1 MLLPSLEDVTS
12 AKVMIDETPTQDSFA
27 RGEGPA
33 QEMPS
38 QELFVH
44 SEGPVFQE
52 AFAVVVLTHEA
63 SVRATGTTNKMS
75 LQRWWRLVGGT
86 EPQAVVFDRG
96 KPERTI
102 GQISFL
108 WLLRTLSVPQDRL
121 GYLKDLLDTRREVSS
136 YPVSLYNKLH
146 KFPLEVA
153 LGPSQSWL
161 SWQLS

>member
-1 MLLPSLEDVTS
+1 MPS
-12 AKVMIDETPTQDSFA
+12 QDSFA
-27 RGEGPA
+27 QAEGLAP
-33 QEMPS
+33 EMPS

-63 SVRATGTTNKMS
+63 SVRATGTTNEMS
-75 LQRWWRLVGGT
+75 LQRRWRLAGGT
-86 EPQAVVFDRG
+86 EAQAVVFYRG
-96 KPERTI
+96 KAERTI

-153 LGPSQSWL
+153 LGPSRSWL